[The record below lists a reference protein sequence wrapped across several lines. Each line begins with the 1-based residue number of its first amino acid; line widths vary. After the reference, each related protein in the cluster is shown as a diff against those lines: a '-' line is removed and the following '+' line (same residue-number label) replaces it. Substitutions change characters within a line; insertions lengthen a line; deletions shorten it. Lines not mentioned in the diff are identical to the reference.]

1 MKLPASTLLVYALVF
16 CTELGQSMLFPL
28 LPMFADEFALS
39 DAQTGAILAASTLAT
54 VAAAL
59 PAGLLAARR
68 GARFVCVLAAGAIAS
83 SAARWRSSTP
93 SNPSA
98 RVIGLVTNCSG
109 RNEPEVLPSESS
121 P

>member
-1 MKLPASTLLVYALVF
+1 MKLPASALLVYALVF

-28 LPMFADEFALS
+28 LPMLADEFALS

-68 GARFVCVLAAGAIAS
+68 GARFVCVLAGAAIAC
-83 SAARWRSSTP
+83 SAVVQALAPTFEVILLG
-93 SNPSA
+93 
-98 RVIGLVTNCSG
+98 RVLFGVAFAAVWTAGTTLV
-109 RNEPEVLPSESS
+109 
-121 P
+121 

>member
-1 MKLPASTLLVYALVF
+1 MKLPVSTLLVYALVF

-68 GARFVCVLAAGAIAS
+68 GARFVCVLAGDGDRALGRRPGARPDLRRP
-83 SAARWRSSTP
+83 AARPRP
-93 SNPSA
+93 LRRRLRLRVDA
-98 RVIGLVTNCSG
+98 RA
-109 RNEPEVLPSESS
+109 
-121 P
+121 